1 MGRGLSHTRP
11 PRVSVTCLKTRES
24 SSGQWSESLFHSLA
38 HTRSLS
44 LSLALAHSHS
54 FSLSHTHTHTLSLSH
69 TRALWET
76 VMMMMIVVREE
87 HYGKLIRM
95 MMCCRQKVEALLQN
109 SDQTLD
115 LEPCTGSETHSC
127 YSDFCKIVFVC
138 N

>member
-1 MGRGLSHTRP
+1 MGNCDDDDDCSERG
-11 PRVSVTCLKTRES
+11 
-24 SSGQWSESLFHSLA
+24 
-38 HTRSLS
+38 
-44 LSLALAHSHS
+44 
-54 FSLSHTHTHTLSLSH
+54 
-69 TRALWET
+69 ALWET

-87 HYGKLIRM
+87 HYGKLMRM

-127 YSDFCKIVFVC
+127 YSDFSKIVFVC

>member
-1 MGRGLSHTRP
+1 MGRGLSRTRP

-24 SSGQWSESLFHSLA
+24 SSGQWSECLSLSLTHS
-38 HTRSLS
+38 HTLSLS
-44 LSLALAHSHS
+44 LSLSLSLTHSHS
-54 FSLSHTHTHTLSLSH
+54 LTLTLTLTLTHSHTHTH
-69 TRALWET
+69 
-76 VMMMMIVVREE
+76 E
-87 HYGKLIRM
+87 HYGKLMRM

-127 YSDFCKIVFVC
+127 YSDFSKIVFVC